1 MNSNFL
7 SRICYVYL
15 LSLLFS
21 NSIIAQPV
29 WQNIEVPQDP
39 YFYFTNNSLV
49 NIGKTAHIGYGSD
62 DLNLFGTCHFYALDS
77 TGTKTKDTSFTSL
90 ISTGEGFRKALQF
103 SNKKT
108 VLVTSTDPSNN
119 YREALTCFDLNG
131 DFLWRTYGDSNNL
144 FKDAIISNDSLFV
157 FYKKVGAYYF
167 DIYNDSGVLLNT
179 VLITTLTTIPLK
191 ELTGIKVKS
200 GILFCYG
207 DEFLGNNDAQFY
219 VRGVNMTGTLI
230 FEEFYNPTSLGEVIE
245 EIVVDDSLNV
255 YFMGYTIAIGNI
267 RFLAV
272 GKFNKLGGLSWYS
285 KRINGSVRGE
295 LLLKK
300 NNLLVTFS
308 FVDTTNISGR
318 LDNYNVNNGTFSNL
332 YMFDSLS
339 NFNMI
344 KMRDF
349 SSNTILLGSS
359 KGSFITPYCQFFE
372 YNLFSNVFDTLYSD
386 SGLVNY
392 FTLMVPKDSTGFF
405 YGRDNIITYFEKTIT
420 SISENEI
427 NNNSQ
432 LPYPNPFYDKLNLEC
447 KDTDI
452 INFYEYSG
460 RLCLSSVK
468 SELDKNLP
476 QLPKGNFIVEILNGA
491 LSKKFRLVKN

>member
-1 MNSNFL
+1 MSKILKITF
-7 SRICYVYL
+7 IL
-15 LSLLFS
+15 LLLFEHS
-21 NSIIAQPV
+21 FGQAT
-29 WQNIEVPQDP
+29 WQNIQVPQDP

-90 ISTGEGFRKALQF
+90 ISTGEGFRKVLQF

-108 VLVTSTDPSNN
+108 VLVTSADPSNN

-131 DFLWRTYGDSNNL
+131 DFLWRTYGDSINL
-144 FKDAIISNDSLFV
+144 FKDAVTSNDSLFV
-157 FYKKVGAYYF
+157 FYRKVGAYYV
-167 DIYNDSGVLLNT
+167 DIYSDFGVLLNT

-200 GILFCYG
+200 GIIFCYG

-219 VRGVNMTGTLI
+219 VRGVDMAGILI

-245 EIVVDDSLNV
+245 EIAVDDSLNV

-285 KRINGSVRGE
+285 KRNNGTVRGE

-308 FVDTTNISGR
+308 FVDTTSISGR
-318 LDNYNVNNGTFSNL
+318 LDNYDVNNGTFSNF

-349 SSNTILLGSS
+349 SNNTILLGSS
-359 KGSFITPYCQFFE
+359 KGSFSTPYCSFLEF
-372 YNLFSNVFDTLYSD
+372 NVITNTIDTLYRD
-386 SGLVNY
+386 TGLINN
-392 FTLMVPKDSTGFF
+392 FSLMVPKDSTGFF
-405 YGRDNIITYFEKTIT
+405 FGRDNIITYFEKTIT
-420 SISENEI
+420 SISENEFT
-427 NNNSQ
+427 NDTQ

-447 KDTDI
+447 KATDV
-452 INFYEYSG
+452 INFFDYSG
-460 RLCLSSVK
+460 RLFLTSVK
-468 SELDKNLP
+468 SELPNKLN
-476 QLPKGNFIVEILNGA
+476 QLEKGNYIVEIVGGSI
-491 LSKKFRLVKN
+491 SKKFRLVKN